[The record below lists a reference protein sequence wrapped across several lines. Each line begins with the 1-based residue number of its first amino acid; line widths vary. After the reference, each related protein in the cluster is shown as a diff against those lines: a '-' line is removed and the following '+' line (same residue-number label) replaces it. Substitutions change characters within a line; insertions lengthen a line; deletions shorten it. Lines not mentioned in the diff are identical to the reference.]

1 MRFSLSSSHAL
12 LEMKC
17 DMQIS
22 YEMVSN
28 AHVHQLTVSLLRQ
41 QARVR
46 LHNVCHQGCSYLT
59 KLLVYVNVYE
69 LGSGARRSSWPHV
82 G

>member
-1 MRFSLSSSHAL
+1 MRFSLSSSHAR

-28 AHVHQLTVSLLRQ
+28 AHVQQLTVSL
-41 QARVR
+41 
-46 LHNVCHQGCSYLT
+46 
-59 KLLVYVNVYE
+59 
-69 LGSGARRSSWPHV
+69 
-82 G
+82 